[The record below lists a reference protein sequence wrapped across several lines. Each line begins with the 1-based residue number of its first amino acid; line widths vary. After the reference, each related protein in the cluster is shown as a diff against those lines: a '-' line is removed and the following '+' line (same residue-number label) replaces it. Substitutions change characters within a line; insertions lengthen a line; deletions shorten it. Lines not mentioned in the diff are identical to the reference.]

1 MNGSIL
7 LLAIVRLALSGL
19 IGQSQDLASD
29 PIPWTD
35 CAWCVTDEAGAV
47 HFPGGWKM
55 PPGGG
60 DVVRETNSVP
70 GFVFSDGEGHLFY
83 FYDRRAELGTAIA
96 GPSGL
101 SKGRELARLY
111 HWNLTLHAAP
121 ASCRIGYAAG
131 GRRFFG
137 LDRRKREVHAWTE
150 GGEDAGVVLSYAD
163 RKEPFVSLAIHP
175 KSGDLLLGTGWPEN
189 RICRFRPDGTEAKD
203 PFWPASG
210 YALALATSRSGIWV
224 LGSDAARLSESKA
237 LSVQRRFGAFSTS
250 VRMLAETADGYWLA
264 TSQGA
269 QFYHRNDLS
278 RCARRIGG
286 LAGVGA
292 LALHDGR
299 VLAGAGYRMLNLW
312 LDDQPG
318 DPISS
323 DDNWRVAKK
332 WNERI
337 DLIEVRDDVFYL
349 RDATAG
355 GVTAFDPRVTE
366 WVFRAKRQ
374 HDVKDF
380 AFKAKVDRVRFGARR
395 DYAAVV
401 APDGIRL
408 YHCEDSGENRLVQ
421 TVPAQAT
428 ALAGEG
434 EWLVAYE
441 PERKAIVRYRLVEE
455 KDGVSDW
462 NAANL
467 RR

>member
-7 LLAIVRLALSGL
+7 LLAIARLALSGL
-19 IGQSQDLASD
+19 IGQSQDLESD

-35 CAWCVTDEAGAV
+35 CPWCVTDGEGAV

-55 PPGGG
+55 PSGGG

-83 FYDRRAELGTAIA
+83 FYDRRAELGLVIA
-96 GPSGL
+96 GPTGL
-101 SKGRELARLY
+101 SKGRELSRLY
-111 HWNLTLHAAP
+111 HWDFRLHAAP
-121 ASCRIGYAAG
+121 ASCRAGFAAD
-131 GRRFFG
+131 GRRFFA
-137 LDRRKREVHAWTE
+137 LDRKRREVHAWTE
-150 GGEDAGVVLSYAD
+150 NGEDAGVAFSFAG
-163 RKEPFVSLAIHP
+163 RKEPFVSLAVHP
-175 KSGDLLLGTGWPEN
+175 QGGDLLLGTGWPEN
-189 RICRFRPDGTEAKD
+189 KICRFRSDGTEVKN

-210 YALALATSRSGIWV
+210 YALALATSGGRVWV
-224 LGSDAARLSESKA
+224 LGSDAALLPESKA
-237 LSVQRRFGAFSTS
+237 VSAQCRFGRFSNV
-250 VRMLAETADGYWLA
+250 VRALAETTDGYWLA

-269 QFYHRNDLS
+269 QFYHKNGLG
-278 RCARRIGG
+278 RCARRVGG

-299 VLAGAGYRMLNLW
+299 VLVGAGYRMLNFW
-312 LDDQPG
+312 LDDLPD

-374 HDVKDF
+374 YDVKDF
-380 AFKAKVDRVRFGARR
+380 SFRAKVDRVRFGLRR
-395 DYAAVV
+395 DYAAV
-401 APDGIRL
+401 AAEDGIRL
-408 YHCEDSGENRLVQ
+408 YHHEASGENRLVQ
-421 TVPAQAT
+421 TVPVQAT

-441 PERKAIVRYRLVEE
+441 PARKAVVRYRLVE
-455 KDGVSDW
+455 K
-462 NAANL
+462 
-467 RR
+467 